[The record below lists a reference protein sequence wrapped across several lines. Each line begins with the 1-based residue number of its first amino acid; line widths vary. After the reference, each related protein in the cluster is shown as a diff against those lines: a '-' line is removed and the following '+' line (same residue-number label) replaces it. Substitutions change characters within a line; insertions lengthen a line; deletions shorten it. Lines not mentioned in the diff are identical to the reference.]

1 MNSKQSMLLA
11 LLASLLLTGCR
22 AVTAPPT
29 GESAAA
35 APAPATQQIQFDPNS
50 ITPSADQP
58 VLAGACVASLRV
70 PRTGA
75 YSCSAETGVW
85 FDPCFVLDQD
95 GSLGCQPNPPAGRY
109 SALIT
114 ATNAPLPATA
124 GVPQPVP
131 FFLNLAPGKPPCA
144 VGVNTP
150 MQLGAHEVTWRCE
163 APGAWIVGDLR
174 TGRPDWLA
182 DYVVTDSS
190 GAQITYGPEATFVV
204 TAWMY

>member
-1 MNSKQSMLLA
+1 MKSKQRMRLV

-22 AVTAPPT
+22 AVTAPPA
-29 GESAAA
+29 GGAAA
-35 APAPATQQIQFDPNS
+35 ATPAPVTQQIQFDPNG
-50 ITPSADQP
+50 ITPSIDQP

-75 YSCSAETGVW
+75 YSCTAETGAL
-85 FDPCFVLDQD
+85 FDPCFVLDED

-109 SALIT
+109 AALIT
-114 ATNAPLPATA
+114 ATNAPLPAAA
-124 GVPQPVP
+124 GVAQPAP
-131 FFLNLAPGKPPCA
+131 FYLNLAPGTPPCA
-144 VGVNTP
+144 AGVNTP
-150 MQLGAHEVTWRCE
+150 MQLDGHEVTWRCE

-174 TGRPDWLA
+174 TDRPDWLA